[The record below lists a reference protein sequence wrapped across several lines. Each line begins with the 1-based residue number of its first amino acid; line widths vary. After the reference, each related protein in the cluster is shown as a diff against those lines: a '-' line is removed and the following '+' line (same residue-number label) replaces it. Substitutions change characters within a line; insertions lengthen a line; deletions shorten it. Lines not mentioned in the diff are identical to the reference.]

1 MSIHQRTEYHV
12 AHQHSANHRK
22 QVLESE
28 ICGCF
33 YCLETFSPPK
43 IEEWVDEDEN
53 EIGTTALCPFC
64 GIDSVI
70 GSKSGVP
77 ITKEFLKVMSQIWF

>member
-1 MSIHQRTEYHV
+1 MNILQRTKYHA

-22 QVLESE
+22 QVLGSE
-28 ICGCF
+28 KCGCF
-33 YCLETFSPPK
+33 YCLEIFSPAK

-53 EIGTTALCPFC
+53 EIGRTALCPFC
-64 GIDSVI
+64 EIDSVI

-77 ITKEFLKVMSQIWF
+77 ITKEFLKAMNQVWF